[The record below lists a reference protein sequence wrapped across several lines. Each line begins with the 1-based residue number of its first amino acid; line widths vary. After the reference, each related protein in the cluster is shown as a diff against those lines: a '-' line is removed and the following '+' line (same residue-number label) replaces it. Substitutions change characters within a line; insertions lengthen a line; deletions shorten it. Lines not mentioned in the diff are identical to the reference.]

1 MGKIERL
8 YEERIAVEME
18 EIGKEQPGSDKYRAG
33 VECATKLTDRLIELK
48 KLEAEREKNDRER
61 EFDEN
66 YKLEQLKA
74 DKKDRLI
81 KNCLTAAS
89 IGVPVAGAF
98 VMGVMSMNFQRTDSF
113 FTEAGNGAVKSLLK
127 FKI

>member
-8 YEERIAVEME
+8 YEERIATEME

-48 KLEAEREKNDRER
+48 KLEAEREKCERER
-61 EFDEN
+61 EFDES
-66 YKLEQLKA
+66 YKLEQLRVE
-74 DKKDRLI
+74 KKDKVI

-89 IGVPVAGAF
+89 IGLPLAGAF

>member
-1 MGKIERL
+1 MDKIERL
-8 YEERIAVEME
+8 YEERIAAQME
-18 EIGKEQPGSDKYRAG
+18 EIGKEKSGSEEQKAG
-33 VECATKLTDRLIELK
+33 VECVTKLTDRLIELK
-48 KLEAEREKNDRER
+48 KLEAEKE
-61 EFDEN
+61 
-66 YKLEQLKA
+66 KLEAEKEKLKA
-74 DKKDRLI
+74 DKKDRLV

-113 FTEAGNGAVKSLLK
+113 FTEAGNGAVRSLLK

>member
-8 YEERIAVEME
+8 YEDRIATEME
-18 EIGKEQPGSDKYRAG
+18 EIGKEEPGSDKYKAG
-33 VECATKLTDRLIELK
+33 TEIVTKLTDRLIELK
-48 KLEAEREKNDRER
+48 KLELEREKYEHDR
-61 EFDEN
+61 EFDES

-74 DKKDRLI
+74 DKKDRLV

-89 IGVPVAGAF
+89 IAVPVTGAF

-113 FTEAGNGAVKSLLK
+113 WTEAGNGAVRSLLK
-127 FKI
+127 FKV